1 MFWYHFKLSIVR
13 LLKNKV
19 FSLINLLGLSIGIT
33 SFFVLFIHI
42 QNEKTYDRYIK
53 DSDQIYRVI
62 SVPESIDDSWARSL
76 GFIKEA
82 VVQMPEVESLTQFSH
97 AKEQT
102 IRINQ
107 QKISQKD
114 VFSVDYNF
122 MELFE
127 VKCLSG
133 NRSDIE
139 KPNVAFISELF
150 AHTHFKDQNPI
161 GKFFEVEKLKG
172 EKNGG
177 KYEIVGIIKQTPIK
191 THFNCEILLSQKG
204 SLGKRYA
211 SLASRKIQWVYH
223 YLKLKKGTSPK
234 LIADKLL
241 TAYNKSSLKQA
252 RGPEDYKFSLETLTD
267 IHLKS
272 NRKFELKE
280 SNSKINIKLFTLIS
294 FVILFVSLV
303 NFMSLMTINLFKRS
317 KEFGLKSSLGA
328 HKKHLLL
335 QVMIEV
341 MLLCSLSIA
350 TSLFLIELIKP
361 TISQFYDIQFDL
373 FYNEPIIYELILL
386 ILFVSG
392 LIAVLFVRFILL
404 RNTSTSKTIK
414 RGRPLAGKRLL
425 QALMTFQIMIVI
437 ILLASTILVNKQ
449 INYLLEQ
456 PLGFTKSNVL
466 VVTQKDFSKDPY
478 VFARELVKKTQIQS
492 VGFIRQ
498 YFGYPTQTIP
508 LGGFG
513 IDGTAEMSFCNI
525 DFLETMNIQLLHDK
539 INRSKDTITGFI
551 VNNHL
556 YKRLM
561 EKHQSLEN
569 LNAYRSG
576 IPLEENQNRLD
587 IIGVVEDFN
596 YNSAHQMIGDYVFL
610 VSGGRNIARFTH
622 IRITPGNT
630 REAMACIQEEW
641 KKHYP
646 NQKMDYFFMDDK
658 IEQQYKAENILKRIL
673 SSFSLLGVVIGIIG
687 ISTLSYFVSNQ
698 RTKEIGIRKAN
709 GAKSMEIIKML
720 NGNFLRWLIISFL
733 IACPIAWYF
742 MNKWLQNFA
751 YKTAI
756 SWWIFALAGSI
767 VFFIVLLSVS
777 LQSWSAARKNPIES
791 LRYE

>member
-1 MFWYHFKLSIVR
+1 
-13 LLKNKV
+13 
-19 FSLINLLGLSIGIT
+19 
-33 SFFVLFIHI
+33 
-42 QNEKTYDRYIK
+42 
-53 DSDQIYRVI
+53 
-62 SVPESIDDSWARSL
+62 
-76 GFIKEA
+76 
-82 VVQMPEVESLTQFSH
+82 
-97 AKEQT
+97 
-102 IRINQ
+102 
-107 QKISQKD
+107 
-114 VFSVDYNF
+114 
-122 MELFE
+122 
-127 VKCLSG
+127 
-133 NRSDIE
+133 
-139 KPNVAFISELF
+139 
-150 AHTHFKDQNPI
+150 
-161 GKFFEVEKLKG
+161 
-172 EKNGG
+172 
-177 KYEIVGIIKQTPIK
+177 
-191 THFNCEILLSQKG
+191 
-204 SLGKRYA
+204 
-211 SLASRKIQWVYH
+211 
-223 YLKLKKGTSPK
+223 
-234 LIADKLL
+234 
-241 TAYNKSSLKQA
+241 
-252 RGPEDYKFSLETLTD
+252 
-267 IHLKS
+267 
-272 NRKFELKE
+272 
-280 SNSKINIKLFTLIS
+280 
-294 FVILFVSLV
+294 
-303 NFMSLMTINLFKRS
+303 
-317 KEFGLKSSLGA
+317 
-328 HKKHLLL
+328 
-335 QVMIEV
+335 
-341 MLLCSLSIA
+341 
-350 TSLFLIELIKP
+350 
-361 TISQFYDIQFDL
+361 
-373 FYNEPIIYELILL
+373 
-386 ILFVSG
+386 
-392 LIAVLFVRFILL
+392 
-404 RNTSTSKTIK
+404 
-414 RGRPLAGKRLL
+414 LAGKRLL
-425 QALMTFQIMIVI
+425 QALMTFQILIVI

-513 IDGTAEMSFCNI
+513 INGTAEMSFCNI
-525 DFLETMNIQLLHDK
+525 DFLETMKIQLLHDK

-610 VSGGRNIARFTH
+610 VSGSRSIARFTH

-687 ISTLSYFVSNQ
+687 ISTLSYFISNQ

-720 NGNFLRWLIISFL
+720 NGNFLKWLIISFL